1 MRFDV
6 MRVRFRQLICAFAIG
21 MGGILIAQTE
31 MPQGRGACRWNC
43 ERSYDACAKGPER
56 EQSTQAKAIV
66 AECERRLGICLS
78 EC

>member
-6 MRVRFRQLICAFAIG
+6 AHVRLGLLKCAFAIG
-21 MGGILIAQTE
+21 IGGILIAQTE

-43 ERSYDACAKGPER
+43 ERSYDACVKRAEP
-56 EQSTQAKAIV
+56 EQSPQVKATV
-66 AECERRLGICLS
+66 ADCERRLGICLS